1 MRWVAA
7 PPGTCSLDAPP
18 ANSRTP
24 RTLSQ
29 PAPPAAKPPRVC
41 ADQQRRYRWADAES
55 ATKDGEVW
63 LFRGVKRVEDC
74 CQVGVG

>member
-1 MRWVAA
+1 
-7 PPGTCSLDAPP
+7 
-18 ANSRTP
+18 
-24 RTLSQ
+24 
-29 PAPPAAKPPRVC
+29 VC